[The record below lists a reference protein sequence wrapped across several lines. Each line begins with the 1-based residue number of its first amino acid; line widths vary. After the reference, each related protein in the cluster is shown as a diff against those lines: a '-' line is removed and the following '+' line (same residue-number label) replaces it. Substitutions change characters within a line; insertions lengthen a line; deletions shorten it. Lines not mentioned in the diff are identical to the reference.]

1 MSQLDPIP
9 YSDAQIRA
17 ILERVQTIAM
27 VGASSNWNR
36 PSYFVMKYL
45 QGKGYRVIPVNP
57 GIAGQL
63 LLGEKVYAS
72 LRDIPLELTGP
83 VDMVDMFRASS
94 EAPKIVADAIAIA
107 APVVWMQLGIRDDEA
122 AATAEAAG
130 IEVIMNRCP
139 KIEFGRLGG
148 ELSWSGVNSG
158 IIRNRAP
165 QAPRPRTPRGQA
177 RERPAQASHN
187 QSPGQSYGFETLAV
201 HAGAAPDP
209 TTGARS
215 TPIYQT
221 TSYVFEDVDHAASL
235 FNLHNFGY
243 IYSRLTNPT
252 VSVLEERIASLEGG
266 RAAVA
271 AASGHAAQFLTFF
284 TLMGPGDEFVASRNL
299 YGGSLTQFG
308 LSFPKLGWK
317 CHFVDPNDPENFR
330 RALTPRCKA
339 IFIEN
344 LANPGGVIVDIE
356 KVAAVAHDAG
366 IPLIVDNTLATPYL
380 CRPFD
385 WGADL
390 IVHSTTKFLG
400 GHGAALGGM
409 LVESGRFD
417 WGQGDRF
424 PSLTE
429 PEPAYHGLKFYEN
442 FGDFAF
448 TTKARAVALRDF
460 GPTLSP
466 MNAFLTLTGIE
477 SLHVRMDRHV
487 ENARKVAEFLADHK
501 RVAWVSYAGLKS
513 SPYYDLAKKYLP
525 KGPGA
530 VFTFGV
536 KGGYEAGTNLVET
549 VRLFSHLANIGD
561 TRSLILHP
569 ASTTHRQLSDEQR
582 LAAGAGPDVVRLSVG
597 LETAEDLIRDLDEAL
612 GGA

>member
-1 MSQLDPIP
+1 MSTLEPIP
-9 YSDAQIRA
+9 YRDAQLRS
-17 ILERVQTIAM
+17 ILERVHTIAM

-57 GIAGQL
+57 GIAGQI
-63 LLGEKVYAS
+63 LLGERVYAS
-72 LRDIPLELTGP
+72 LRDIPEP
-83 VDMVDMFRASS
+83 VDMVDMFRPAG
-94 EAPKIVADAIAIA
+94 EAPRIVADAIAIGA
-107 APVVWMQLGIRDDEA
+107 RVVWMQLGIRNDEA

-130 IEVIMNRCP
+130 LEVVMNRCP
-139 KIEFGRLGG
+139 KIEFGRLAG
-148 ELSWSGVNSG
+148 ELSWSGVNSN

-165 QAPRPRTPRGQA
+165 QAPRGAGRA
-177 RERPAQASHN
+177 RSGHDPEPPGSHN
-187 QSPGQSYGFETLAV
+187 LAYGFETRAI

-209 TTGARS
+209 VTGARS

-221 TSYVFEDVDHAASL
+221 TSYVFDDVDHAAGL

-252 VSVLEERIASLEGG
+252 VAVLEERVASLEGG
-266 RAAVA
+266 RAALA
-271 AASGHAAQFLTFF
+271 AASGHAAQFLVFF
-284 TLMGPGDEFVASRNL
+284 TLLQPGVEFVASRNL

-308 LSFPKLGWK
+308 LSFKKLGWI
-317 CHFVDPNDPENFR
+317 CRFVDPVDPENFR
-330 RALTPRCKA
+330 KALSPRTKA
-339 IFIEN
+339 IFVEN
-344 LANPGGVIVDIE
+344 LANPGGIVVDIE
-356 KVAAVAHDAG
+356 KVAAIAHEAQ

-380 CRPFD
+380 CRPFE

-390 IVHSTTKFLG
+390 VVHSTTKFLS
-400 GHGAALGGM
+400 GHGHALGGV

-417 WGQGDRF
+417 WAQGGRF

-487 ENARKVAEFLADHK
+487 ENARKLAEFLAGHP
-501 RVAWVSYAGLKS
+501 RVAWVSYAGLED
-513 SPYYDLAKKYLP
+513 SPFYALAKKYLP

-536 KGGYEAGTNLVET
+536 KGGFEAGIKLVES

-582 LAAGAGPDVVRLSVG
+582 AAAGAGPDVIRLSIG
-597 LETAEDLIRDLDEAL
+597 LESAEDLIRDLDEAL
-612 GGA
+612 AA